1 MTSSIGLDMV
11 NEEHSESD
19 LLSSMDNNFYNDYL
33 RTINESNPSTNSSYH
48 FEMNNSFNNNQII
61 KNSPSL
67 EHIRKAFTSSNEDN
81 ETIDKTPNLISSLIK
96 DKGTDERKMETK
108 TKTDYTSNKKK
119 KCGRKTDENT
129 KADSVHDKFKS
140 DNIIRKIKVHVIQ
153 EEIISFIN
161 NCLKSKKS
169 GKKKLLKLFQNDLT
183 SLKKNKNIELMNTTL
198 KDIYGKNKIADK
210 YLENKGKYNEK
221 LINEIY
227 QNDEYIEL
235 QKFLNLT
242 FMEFYYIYT
251 HKMTKKV
258 LDENLR
264 QKMNNIS
271 LFNSTN
277 FKGIEVY
284 IDKLAEKN
292 KEKGMSDDE
301 NAEYIKTFKDYCAK
315 YKEWFEEKV
324 GRNEKE

>member
-1 MTSSIGLDMV
+1 MIPSIDFDMV

-19 LLSSMDNNFYNDYL
+19 LLSKDNNFYGYL
-33 RTINESNPSTNSSYH
+33 LTINDESNQSTNSSHH
-48 FEMNNSFNNNQII
+48 FEKNNSFNIEQ
-61 KNSPSL
+61 KNKSSSSL
-67 EHIRKAFTSSNEDN
+67 EDFQKVFFISNDDN
-81 ETIDKTPNLISSLIK
+81 ETIDKEPYLSSFLK
-96 DKGTDERKMETK
+96 RDKGTDETKRETK
-108 TKTDYTSNKKK
+108 TKTDYTNNKRK
-119 KCGRKTDENT
+119 KCGRKTDGKT
-129 KADSVHDKFKS
+129 KTDNVHNKLAG
-140 DNIIRKIKVHVIQ
+140 DNMIRKIKVHVIQ
-153 EEIISFIN
+153 DKIISLIN
-161 NCLKSKKS
+161 NSLKSKKS
-169 GKKKLLKLFQNDLT
+169 GKKKLLKLIQKDIT
-183 SLKKNKNIELMNTTL
+183 SLKRDKNIELMNTTL

>member
-1 MTSSIGLDMV
+1 MTSRIDFDMV
-11 NEEHSESD
+11 NEEHPEND
-19 LLSSMDNNFYNDYL
+19 VLSMDKSYIGYL
-33 RTINESNPSTNSSYH
+33 ETIYQDSNQSTNSSH
-48 FEMNNSFNNNQII
+48 HCEMNILS
-61 KNSPSL
+61 SL
-67 EHIRKAFTSSNEDN
+67 EPFQKVFPNSNEDN
-81 ETIDKTPNLISSLIK
+81 KTIDKEPYLSSFLK
-96 DKGTDERKMETK
+96 RDKGTDETKRETK
-108 TKTDYTSNKKK
+108 TKTDYTNNKRK
-119 KCGRKTDENT
+119 KCGRKTDGKTETDN
-129 KADSVHDKFKS
+129 VHNKLAG
-140 DNIIRKIKVHVIQ
+140 DNMIRKIKVHVIQ
-153 EEIISFIN
+153 DKIISLIN
-161 NCLKSKKS
+161 NSLKSKKS
-169 GKKKLLKLFQNDLT
+169 GKKKLLKLIQKDIT
-183 SLKKNKNIELMNTTL
+183 SLKRDKNIELMNTTL
-198 KDIYGKNKIADK
+198 KDIYGKNKIGEK

-221 LINEIY
+221 LIDEIY
-227 QNDEYIEL
+227 KNDEYIEL

-277 FKGIEVY
+277 FQGIEVY
-284 IDKLAEKN
+284 IDKLAKKN

-301 NAEYIKTFKDYCAK
+301 NDEYIKTFKYYCAK